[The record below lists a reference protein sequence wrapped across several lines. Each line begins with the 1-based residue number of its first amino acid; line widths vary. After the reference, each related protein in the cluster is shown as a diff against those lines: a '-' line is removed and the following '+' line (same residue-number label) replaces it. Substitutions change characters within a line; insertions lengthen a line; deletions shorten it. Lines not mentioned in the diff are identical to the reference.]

1 MRAAARRTAGVLAL
15 GWIILAGGVG
25 ANENKATVVLVSPAA
40 AGREAQVVS
49 PCPTFSWSE
58 VSGARGYRLVVF
70 GADRDAAALGDEP
83 LVEVELPARASS
95 WTPGMQECLEPGR
108 RYGWAVGLVLEE
120 GRLRWS
126 EVAVFQ
132 VTAGANREPDR
143 PLARREEALE
153 AEWTTDPAAVLAYPH
168 GAGANLERII
178 DEIFSLPACVP
189 GSEIFADVP
198 ATSPFCPFIEQAYR
212 DQIISS
218 CADSPLR
225 YCPGKPVTREQ
236 LAVTIER
243 ALRGTDTFRPT
254 GSGGDVANRPPAASA
269 ITPLDTTGNV
279 GAFSSVTIGADGL
292 GLI

>member
-70 GADRDAAALGDEP
+70 GADGDAAALGDEP

-132 VTAGANREPDR
+132 VTAGANR
-143 PLARREEALE
+143 
-153 AEWTTDPAAVLAYPH
+153 
-168 GAGANLERII
+168 
-178 DEIFSLPACVP
+178 
-189 GSEIFADVP
+189 
-198 ATSPFCPFIEQAYR
+198 
-212 DQIISS
+212 
-218 CADSPLR
+218 
-225 YCPGKPVTREQ
+225 
-236 LAVTIER
+236 
-243 ALRGTDTFRPT
+243 
-254 GSGGDVANRPPAASA
+254 
-269 ITPLDTTGNV
+269 
-279 GAFSSVTIGADGL
+279 
-292 GLI
+292 